1 MIRNLIVFL
10 GVWLF
15 AFSAA
20 ANSCQR
26 RGYVFE
32 GTRDANELP
41 AGFTAEECKS
51 CKSGAIYYWKCVAD
65 DEDEN
70 EDDDDEQAEDEKVNC
85 LDYLRADD
93 VDGFTKCTGLQ
104 GKWER
109 RGNQLLRVE

>member
-1 MIRNLIVFL
+1 MIRNLIVFW

-32 GTRDANELP
+32 GTRDAKELP

-65 DEDEN
+65 DED
-70 EDDDDEQAEDEKVNC
+70 
-85 LDYLRADD
+85 
-93 VDGFTKCTGLQ
+93 
-104 GKWER
+104 
-109 RGNQLLRVE
+109 